1 MKKIL
6 CKILSLLI
14 VGCWSTNLVACDSS
28 STNTNETSSSSQNEI
43 IEPISI
49 SLSVSNLELN
59 KGETYQLY
67 ATISPSKADQSVV
80 YSSVNESCA
89 TVTPQGLITAVDKG
103 NTVIRAE
110 SANGL
115 IATCNIEVSIAVGSI
130 EGNIVYEKLGNS
142 TKYNDIGA
150 VVQLIPIDINSFPQE
165 YDFLSS
171 TSNYEEYG
179 IYTAVADSA
188 GNYKIENI
196 PVGTYKMIMRSNN
209 ADKSPQVFIERL
221 NNTDAFIINLYGE
234 KIGELVNKS
243 NINSWTTI
251 NFQFDILKS
260 EITIES
266 NKTVRKAINFIGL

>member
-14 VGCWSTNLVACDSS
+14 VGCLSTNLVACDSS

-49 SLSVSNLELN
+49 SLSVSSLELS

-89 TVTPQGLITAVDKG
+89 TVTPQGLITALDKG

-110 SANGL
+110 TANGL

-142 TKYNDIGA
+142 TKYNDVGA

-221 NNTDAFIINLYGE
+221 NNTETFIINLYGE